1 MSFDYTIDIQ
11 LTDLGFS
18 HVLQTPE
25 PPVRA
30 GSLAASDRQ
39 TQTET
44 KQTIIRQQ
52 VEPDA
57 SSGTS
62 AVCRASPQTT
72 DSVQF
77 VGAAAGGGGGGGG
90 LVVTSGAQSAE
101 HLAGGDKPHE
111 EAVNVGQETKDAED
125 STDDSE
131 DYDDSL
137 DEDQDGLSDG
147 MTFELRAKHYIVF
160 CLF

>member
-1 MSFDYTIDIQ
+1 MSFGYTIDIQ

-30 GSLAASDRQ
+30 GSLAASGPR
-39 TQTET
+39 TQTAT

-62 AVCRASPQTT
+62 AVCRASP
-72 DSVQF
+72 
-77 VGAAAGGGGGGGG
+77 AAAGGGGGG

-111 EAVNVGQETKDAED
+111 EAVNEGQEAKAAED
-125 STDDSE
+125 STDNSE

-137 DEDQDGLSDG
+137 DEDQDGLGDG

-160 CLF
+160 YLF